1 MSANNANVEDTNTTF
16 TGWASSGTLPLKKFS
31 YHPRPLGPKDVEI
44 EVTHC
49 GICGSDTS
57 TISGGWGPLAGPCI
71 AGHEIVGTVVK
82 AGPHSLRKV
91 GELVGVGGVVDSCG
105 ECKDCNSGFQQL
117 CTKKSFVFND
127 IYHDGSNVRPQG
139 GFADRIRVNSEFVYK
154 IPSAISPA
162 EAAPLL
168 CAGITTYTP
177 LKHFGAGPGK
187 RVGVM
192 GIGGL
197 GHLAIQWAAAFKA
210 DEVVAI
216 STSDSKR
223 EEAKKLGA
231 TKFVN
236 SRNEEERKAAR
247 QSMDILLLTSNDKN
261 TDWAELIEYVANH
274 GTLVLL
280 AMPEIPTIA
289 VPPSPLLMRHVS
301 IAGSLTGGREIT
313 QEMLEFAAKTGVR
326 PWITTMPMS
335 DANAAVKV
343 TMEGRPRYRV
353 VMETEAAA
361 RLQKH

>member
-1 MSANNANVEDTNTTF
+1 MSTSTKFEDTTATF
-16 TGWASSGTLPLKKFS
+16 TGWASSGSLPLKKFT
-31 YHPRPLGPKDVEI
+31 YHPRPLGPKDVEV

-49 GICGSDTS
+49 GICGSDVS
-57 TISGGWGPLAGPCI
+57 TITGGWGPLPAPCI
-71 AGHEIVGTVVK
+71 AGHEIVGTVVA
-82 AGPHSLRKV
+82 AGPQSLRHV
-91 GELVGVGGVVDSCG
+91 GELVGIGGVINSCG
-105 ECKDCNSGFQQL
+105 KCKDCTRGFQQL

-127 IYHDGSNVRPQG
+127 IYHDGSNIETRG
-139 GFADRIRVNSEFVYK
+139 GFADRIRVNSEFAYR
-154 IPSAISPA
+154 IPPEISPA

-210 DEVVAI
+210 DEIVAI

-247 QSMDILLLTSNDKN
+247 HSLDILLLTSNDKD
-261 TDWAELIEYVANH
+261 TDWSELIDYVANH

-289 VPPSPLLMRHVS
+289 VPPAALLMRHVS

-313 QEMLEFAAKTGVR
+313 QEMLDFAAETGVR
-326 PWITTMPMS
+326 PWIITMPMS
-335 DANAAVKV
+335 DPNAAVKV

-361 RLQKH
+361 RLKKH

>member
-1 MSANNANVEDTNTTF
+1 MSATKAIAEDTTATF
-16 TGWASSGTLPLKKFS
+16 TGWASTGSLPLKKFS
-31 YHPRPLGPKDVEI
+31 YHPRPLGPKDVEVEI
-44 EVTHC
+44 SHC
-49 GICGSDTS
+49 GICGSDVHTMTS
-57 TISGGWGPLAGPCI
+57 GWGELSGPCI
-71 AGHEIVGTVVK
+71 TGHEIVGTVVK
-82 AGPHSLRKV
+82 AGPESVRKV
-91 GELVGVGGVVDSCG
+91 GELVGIGAIVDACG
-105 ECKDCNSGFQQL
+105 ECKDCKAGFDQL
-117 CTKKSFVFND
+117 CHKATFTYNAT
-127 IYHDGSNVRPQG
+127 YHDSGARSYG
-139 GFADRIRVNSEFVYK
+139 GYADRVRVNSQYAHK
-154 IPSAISPA
+154 IPSEISAA

-168 CAGITTYTP
+168 CAGVTTYTP

-197 GHLAIQWAAAFKA
+197 GHLAIQWAAALKA

-223 EEAKKLGA
+223 DEAKKLGA

-247 QSMDILLLTSNDKN
+247 RSVDILLLTSNDKN
-261 TDWAELIEYVANH
+261 TDWAELIDYIANH

-280 AMPEIPTIA
+280 ALPEIPTIA
-289 VPPSPLLMRHVS
+289 IPPGSLLRRHVS
-301 IAGSLTGGREIT
+301 IAGSLIGGWKIT

-326 PWITTMPMS
+326 PWIEKMPMS
-335 DANAAVKV
+335 DANAAIKHM
-343 TMEGRPRYRV
+343 MEGRPRYRV

>member
-1 MSANNANVEDTNTTF
+1 MTVINTIVEDTTTTF
-16 TGWASSGTLPLKKFS
+16 TGWATTGALPLKQFS
-31 YHPRPLGPKDVEI
+31 YHPRPLGSKDIEV

-49 GICGSDTS
+49 GICGSDIS
-57 TISGGWGPLAGPCI
+57 TLTGGWGALPGPCI
-71 AGHEIVGTVVK
+71 TGHEVVGTVVA
-82 AGPHSLRKV
+82 AGPQSLHQN
-91 GELVGVGGVVDSCG
+91 GSLVGVGGLVNSCG
-105 ECKDCNSGFQQL
+105 DCKDCNNGFQQL
-117 CTKKSFVFND
+117 CAMKTFIFND
-127 IYHDGSNVRPQG
+127 VYHDGSNAVPQG
-139 GFADRIRVNSEFVYK
+139 GFADRVRVSSEFAYK
-154 IPSAISPA
+154 IPSEISPA

-236 SRNEEERKAAR
+236 SRNEEERKATR
-247 QSMDILLLTSNDKN
+247 HSLDILLVTSNDKDAN
-261 TDWAELIEYVANH
+261 WAELIDYVANH
-274 GTLVLL
+274 GTLVFL
-280 AMPEIPTIA
+280 ALPEVATVA
-289 VPPSPLLMRHVS
+289 VPPSALLMRHIS

-313 QEMLEFAAKTGVR
+313 QEMLEFAAEHNVR

-343 TMEGRPRYRV
+343 TIEGRPRYRV

>member
-1 MSANNANVEDTNTTF
+1 MTSSNAKVEDTNTTF
-16 TGWASSGTLPLKKFS
+16 TGWASTGSLPLKKFS
-31 YHPRPLGPKDVEI
+31 YHPRPLGPKDIEI
-44 EVTHC
+44 EITHC
-49 GICGSDTS
+49 GICGSDVS
-57 TISGGWGPLAGPCI
+57 TVTGGFGALSTPCI

-82 AGPHSLRKV
+82 AGPHSLHKI
-91 GELVGVGGVVDSCG
+91 GDLVGVGGLAESCG
-105 ECKDCNSGFQQL
+105 DCKDCNSGFHQL
-117 CTKKSFVFND
+117 CTKKTFIFND
-127 IYHDGSNVRPQG
+127 VYHDGSNVAPQG
-139 GFADRIRVNSEFVYK
+139 GFADRLRVSSEYAYK
-154 IPSAISPA
+154 IPSEIPPA

-197 GHLAIQWAAAFKA
+197 GHLAIQWAAALKA

-216 STSDSKR
+216 STSDNKR

-247 QSMDILLLTSNDKN
+247 HSMDILLLTSNDKN
-261 TDWAELIEYVANH
+261 TDWGELIDYVANH

-280 AMPEIPTIA
+280 ALPEIPTIA
-289 VPPSPLLMRHVS
+289 VPPSSLLMRHVS

-313 QEMLEFAAKTGVR
+313 QEMLEFAAKHNVH

-335 DANAAVKV
+335 DANTAVKV

>member
-1 MSANNANVEDTNTTF
+1 MSATKAIAEDPTATF
-16 TGWASSGTLPLKKFS
+16 TGWASTGSLPLKKFS
-31 YHPRPLGPKDVEI
+31 YHPRPLGPQDVEVEI
-44 EVTHC
+44 THC
-49 GICGSDTS
+49 GICGSDVHTMTS
-57 TISGGWGPLAGPCI
+57 GWGELSGPCI
-71 AGHEIVGTVVK
+71 TGHEIVGTVVE
-82 AGPHSLRKV
+82 AGPESLRKV
-91 GELVGVGGVVDSCG
+91 GDLVGIGAIVDACG
-105 ECKDCNSGFQQL
+105 ECKDCKEGFDQL
-117 CTKKSFVFND
+117 CHKSTFTYNAT
-127 IYHDGSNVRPQG
+127 YHASGAKSYG
-139 GFADRIRVNSEFVYK
+139 GYADRVRVNSQYAHK
-154 IPSAISPA
+154 IPSEISAA

-168 CAGITTYTP
+168 CAGVTTYTP

-197 GHLAIQWAAAFKA
+197 GHLGIQWAAALKA

-216 STSDSKR
+216 STSDNKR

-247 QSMDILLLTSNDKN
+247 HSLDILLLTSNDKN
-261 TDWAELIEYVANH
+261 TNWAELIEYVANH

-280 AMPEIPTIA
+280 ALPEIATIA
-289 VPPSPLLMRHVS
+289 VPPSSLLMRHVS
-301 IAGSLTGGREIT
+301 IAGSLIGGWKIT

-326 PWITTMPMS
+326 PWIEKMPMS
-335 DANAAVKV
+335 DANAAINHM
-343 TMEGRPRYRV
+343 MEGRPRYRI